1 MNESLDCLLVQ
12 GIKLEICIGDLV
24 EEKVDAI
31 VNAAN
36 SQLQHGGGVAGAIIR
51 RGGTL
56 IQEESVAWILRH
68 QRVSHANPALTSAGK
83 LPSKY
88 VIHAVGPIWGEGDE
102 DRKLMEAV
110 KGALDLASS
119 LELRSIAFPAIS
131 TGIYGFPKDRAAR
144 IIMQTIYD
152 WMKKISKTSLELIRV
167 VLINQENY
175 HIFQTAFKT
184 LP

>member
-1 MNESLDCLLVQ
+1 MNDSLDCLLVG

-24 EEKVDAI
+24 EERVDAI

-36 SQLQHGGGVAGAIIR
+36 SHLQHGGGVAGAIIR
-51 RGGTL
+51 RGGAIIKT
-56 IQEESVAWILRH
+56 ESDAWILRH

-102 DRKLMEAV
+102 ERKLMEAV
-110 KGALDLASS
+110 KGALDLANS

-131 TGIYGFPKDRAAR
+131 TGIYGFPKDKAAR
-144 IIMQTIYD
+144 IILQTIYE
-152 WMKKISKTSLELIRV
+152 WMQKTTKASLELVRV
-167 VLINQENY
+167 VLINQEHY
-175 HIFQTAFKT
+175 HIFQAAFKM
-184 LP
+184 LS